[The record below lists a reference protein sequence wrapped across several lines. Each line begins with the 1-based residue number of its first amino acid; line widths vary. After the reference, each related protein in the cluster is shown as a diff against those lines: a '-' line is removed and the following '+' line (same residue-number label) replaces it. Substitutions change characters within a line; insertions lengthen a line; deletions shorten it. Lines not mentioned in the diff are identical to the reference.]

1 MLCGAAAMPSSC
13 AVEWHYE
20 TYAEDACI
28 SRKPHSLRKAVQRQ
42 ERPNRLIDVQ
52 NNVKAQ
58 QSAGYRHWVS
68 VENLKRSA
76 DTLNFLTEHSIGSYE
91 ELIERC
97 DAATAATARIKA
109 DIRATDTAIERLTL
123 TAKYAATYRQLRP
136 VYDQYRQSRDKEKF
150 LRGHESEI
158 ILFEAAARE
167 LKRLDAVP
175 VPATKRLHAE
185 LDELNTR
192 RNALRAEHKKAQQD
206 EKVYDTLRKNVEDLL
221 DKDLP
226 TKPEKQQKNE
236 LE

>member
-1 MLCGAAAMPSSC
+1 MRRG
-13 AVEWHYE
+13 
-20 TYAEDACI
+20 D
-28 SRKPHSLRKAVQRQ
+28 SRYC
-42 ERPNRLIDVQ
+42 Q
-52 NNVKAQ
+52 N
-58 QSAGYRHWVS
+58 QSRHPGYR
-68 VENLKRSA
+68 
-76 DTLNFLTEHSIGSYE
+76 
-91 ELIERC
+91 
-97 DAATAATARIKA
+97 
-109 DIRATDTAIERLTL
+109 TAIERLTL

-185 LDELNTR
+185 LDELNAR
-192 RNALRAEHKKAQQD
+192 RNALRAEHKKAQQE

-221 DKDLP
+221 DKDRP
-226 TKPEKQQKNE
+226 TEPEKQQKNE

>member
-1 MLCGAAAMPSSC
+1 M
-13 AVEWHYE
+13 
-20 TYAEDACI
+20 
-28 SRKPHSLRKAVQRQ
+28 
-42 ERPNRLIDVQ
+42 
-52 NNVKAQ
+52 
-58 QSAGYRHWVS
+58 
-68 VENLKRSA
+68 
-76 DTLNFLTEHSIGSYE
+76 TEHGIGSYE

-109 DIRATDTAIERLTL
+109 DIRATEAAIESLTL
-123 TAKYAATYRQLRP
+123 TSKYATTYRQLRP

-185 LDELNTR
+185 LDEFTER
-192 RNALRAEHKKAQQD
+192 WNALRAEHKKAQQD
-206 EKVYDTLRKNVEDLL
+206 EKIYNILRKNVEDLL
-221 DKDLP
+221 NKERP
-226 TKPEKQQKNE
+226 TEQEKQQNNE